1 MTFFSL
7 EIVQGA
13 TVPQSVAILPQ
24 SIPEGWDQLTSCLFR
39 KAPITLCFCLAL
51 VRPAGE
57 ASLTDMKVGLP
68 VPSEVHV
75 YCEFVCCQ
83 CVCARACVRACV
95 CVWFRGAMVAACADV
110 RHHVPHMTIT
120 VGWSQPI
127 QDDQVADVCQPC
139 LRQTYQRLL
148 ASRNSQPVLWGV
160 DHPASRPH

>member
-51 VRPAGE
+51 VRPTGVS
-57 ASLTDMKVGLP
+57 SLTDMTAGLP

-83 CVCARACVRACV
+83 CVCVRVRACV
-95 CVWFRGAMVAACADV
+95 NACVRGFGV
-110 RHHVPHMTIT
+110 RWSPPVPMSDTTSGPHITIT
-120 VGWSQPI
+120 VWWSQPI
-127 QDDQVADVCQPC
+127 QDDQPLMSVSLVLGRPINAFSPQAPANQCSG
-139 LRQTYQRLL
+139 
-148 ASRNSQPVLWGV
+148 ASTI
-160 DHPASRPH
+160 